1 MLFLLFCIGFIANV
15 IGTLA
20 GGGGLISL
28 PTMLLIGMP
37 VHSAIGANKVSNTLS
52 TLSNFYSVF
61 KRKEASLKEVTP
73 IILFCFI
80 GGSIG
85 GALASLFSGD
95 ALTVIAIFFLFF
107 AFILSFLGKTDF
119 GEKMQLTIRKKTA
132 TLLVAV
138 GMYDG
143 LFGPG
148 SGTLLLYIYANEK
161 IAYMKAVILGRIGI
175 FATCFGAAIMYIL
188 SGQILW
194 IETLSLAAGSILGS
208 QLGILLARKISAH
221 LAKYLLRFIT
231 ALLIIQ
237 LAIDFYLNR
246 QA

>member
-1 MLFLLFCIGFIANV
+1 MLVLLFCIGFIANV

-61 KRKEASLKEVTP
+61 KRKEVTLIEVTP
-73 IILFCFI
+73 ILLLCFI
-80 GGSIG
+80 GGLIG
-85 GALASLFSGD
+85 GELASLFSGD
-95 ALTVIAIFFLFF
+95 ELTFIAILFLFF

-119 GEKMQLTIRKKTA
+119 GENLQLTIRKKTA
-132 TLLVAV
+132 ALLVSV

-161 IAYMKAVILGRIGI
+161 IAYMKAVVLGRIGI
-175 FATCFGAAIMYIL
+175 FATCFGAAIMYVS

-194 IETLSLAAGSILGS
+194 VETLSLAAGSILGS
-208 QLGILLARKISAH
+208 QLGILLARKISAQQ
-221 LAKYLLRFIT
+221 AKYLLRLIT
-231 ALLIIQ
+231 AILIIQ
-237 LAIDFYLNR
+237 LAIDYFVK
-246 QA
+246 